1 MAMSSL
7 PPGHSDAELLMA
19 KAHVLLDAS
28 RQRIAASGLLVARGT
43 TARGPGHPIVR
54 GLRARRDSTR
64 RAQLRGGLTPT
75 ARVVLAE
82 ADRLLEA
89 CRAWHRIARG
99 PLGVPRSLS
108 GRPEGAAPQNRGWSR
123 RPGWSSP
130 G

>member
-7 PPGHSDAELLMA
+7 PPGHSDAEPLMA
-19 KAHVLLDAS
+19 KARALIDAS
-28 RQRIAASGLLVARGT
+28 RQRIARGT
-43 TARGPGHPIVR
+43 TARGPSHPIVR

-82 ADRLLEA
+82 ADHLLDA
-89 CRAWHRIARG
+89 CRTWHRIAQG
-99 PLGVPRSLS
+99 TLGVPRELS
-108 GRPEGAAPQNRGWSR
+108 ARPEGAARQNRGWPR